1 MGNPKG
7 LLIIFVRSG
16 RMRSLKRKMR
26 KVLCSHI
33 FLLSLQ
39 HDNNQWI
46 LNYKVLQHKT
56 TMAIRF
62 LMMLVFLVLS
72 LTDMKAQSGEDD
84 GLTVS
89 GNVYDAE
96 LKEPMVQATVQL
108 FRQRDSTFVGG
119 TVTDLRGNFSVEAP
133 TNGIFKLR
141 ISSVGYQTIEREV
154 TLRRNQSQELGTLLM
169 SSESVML
176 QEAVVTGRAAQVIVK
191 KDTLVYN
198 PDAYRTPEG
207 SPIEELIKRIPGAEV
222 DEDGNIT
229 INGRAVKK
237 ILLDGKEFML
247 GDVES
252 ALKNIPLNIIQNMK
266 FYEQQS
272 DQARI
277 TGIDDGEKETV
288 LDFTIKKGMNRGY
301 MTNLDV
307 AGGTEHRY
315 ASRGMASSFTDNTRL
330 VILGNFN
337 NKDENAGWWNRR
349 GLNAR
354 KMLGAN
360 LNYDDGEKLKMDA
373 NLRWNHRDGD
383 NINENASENFYSETN
398 RTFSNSYSKNMT
410 RSNNWWGNVRVE
422 WKPDTLTNIL
432 FRANGNIG
440 TSDGTTTSAS
450 ATFDADPYLY
460 TADPLASLEPSGPLA
475 PYIVN
480 HNRSANLTY
489 GENKNTWAML
499 QLYRRL
505 NPRGRSITLRV
516 EGSLGDSKNRNS
528 SNNEVFLH
536 RIKNQAGRDSTY
548 FTARYS
554 TTPSDNKGYVLSFLY
569 SEPLWKGAHLQAN
582 YELRYNENKSDR
594 LTYDF
599 SRMPA
604 NPFTNILPEYRE
616 WDSWIGGLEPLDDYL
631 DRNLSRYSEYKNYT
645 HNIRLTL
652 RHKQEEYDY
661 NVGFL
666 VQPQRSNFI
675 QDYRGVYV
683 DTVRNVTNLTP
694 TFDFHYKFSD
704 QENIWIQYR
713 GDTRQPEMS
722 QLLDITDDSNPLY
735 ITKGNPGLKPQFT
748 NSLNVYYKNYIQRYK
763 RSVVFYV
770 NYRHIRNSISNMVR
784 YNPETGGSISQPE
797 NINGNW
803 NVNGGFSLNT
813 ALDSAAHWNVGT
825 DTRLRYNNYVSY
837 VAQQQA
843 DAAKNTTKT
852 TNINERLT
860 ASYRNDWLEVALD
873 GQVNYQHSRNELQPS
888 ADLDTWQFTYGGQ
901 FLVRLP
907 WDFEVSMN
915 LHERSRRGYNDA
927 SMNTNELL
935 WNGQISKPFLKNKS
949 LIVAL
954 NFYDLLGQQSN
965 YERWVNAT
973 GRSDTR
979 YNSINSYAMLH
990 IRYRLNMFGGKIDT
1004 EGRYDKKWGNRDQRR

>member
-1 MGNPKG
+1 
-7 LLIIFVRSG
+7 
-16 RMRSLKRKMR
+16 
-26 KVLCSHI
+26 
-33 FLLSLQ
+33 
-39 HDNNQWI
+39 
-46 LNYKVLQHKT
+46 
-56 TMAIRF
+56 MAIR
-62 LMMLVFLVLS
+62 LMMILAFLLLS
-72 LTDMKAQSGEDD
+72 VTGVKAQSGEDE

-89 GNVYDAE
+89 GHVYDAE
-96 LKEPMVQATVQL
+96 LNEPMVQATVQL

-133 TNGIFKLR
+133 TNGIFKLK

-252 ALKNIPLNIIQNMK
+252 ALKNIPLSIIQNLK

-288 LDFTIKKGMNRGY
+288 LDFTVKKGMNRGY
-301 MTNLDV
+301 MTNLDI

-330 VILGNFN
+330 VVLGNFN

-360 LNYDDGEKLKMDA
+360 LNYDDGEKLKIDA
-373 NLRWNHRDGD
+373 NLRWNHRGGD
-383 NINENASENFYSETN
+383 NVNENASENFYSETN

-422 WKPDTLTNIL
+422 WKPDSLTNIL
-432 FRANGNIG
+432 FRANGNTG
-440 TSDGTTTSAS
+440 TNDGTTTSAS

-460 TADPLASLEPSGPLA
+460 TADPLASLDPAGPLG

-480 HNRSANLTY
+480 HNRGENLTY

-499 QLYRRL
+499 QFYRRL

-516 EGSLGDSKNRNS
+516 EGSLGDNDNRNA
-528 SNNEVFLH
+528 SNNEVYLH
-536 RIKNQAGRDSTY
+536 RVKNQQGQDSTY

-594 LTYDF
+594 QTYDF
-599 SRMPA
+599 SHLPV
-604 NPFTNILPEYRE
+604 NPFANIEAEYRD
-616 WDSWIGGLEPLDDYL
+616 WDPWIGGLQPLDDYL

-666 VQPQRSNFI
+666 IQPQRSNFI

-683 DTVRNVTNLTP
+683 DTIRNVTNLTP

-722 QLLDITDDSNPLY
+722 QLLAITDDSNPLY

-748 NSLNVYYKNYIQRYK
+748 NSLNVYYKNYIQKYK

-803 NVNGGFSLNT
+803 NVNGGFTLNT

-837 VAQQQA
+837 VAQRQA

-852 TNINERLT
+852 TNVNERLT

-888 ADLDTWQFTYGGQ
+888 ANLDTWQFTYGGQ

-935 WNGQISKPFLKNKS
+935 WNGQISKPFLKSKS

-990 IRYRLNMFGGKIDT
+990 IRYRLNMFGGKVDT

>member
-1 MGNPKG
+1 
-7 LLIIFVRSG
+7 
-16 RMRSLKRKMR
+16 
-26 KVLCSHI
+26 
-33 FLLSLQ
+33 
-39 HDNNQWI
+39 
-46 LNYKVLQHKT
+46 
-56 TMAIRF
+56 MAIRHI
-62 LMMLVFLVLS
+62 MTLVLLLLS
-72 LTDMKAQSGEDD
+72 MASMMAQSGEDQ

-89 GNVYDAE
+89 GNVHDAE

-108 FRQRDSTFVGG
+108 FRKRDSTFVGG

-133 TNGIFKLR
+133 ANGVYKLK
-141 ISSVGYQTIEREV
+141 ISSVGYQSIEREV
-154 TLRRNQSQELGTLLM
+154 TLRRNQSQEMGMLLM
-169 SSESVML
+169 SPESVML
-176 QEAVVTGRAAQVIVK
+176 KEAVVTGRAAQVIVK

-229 INGRAVKK
+229 INGKAVKK

-247 GDVES
+247 GDVET
-252 ALKNIPLNIIQNMK
+252 ALKNIPVNIIQNMK
-266 FYEQQS
+266 FYDQQS

-277 TGIDDGEKETV
+277 TGIEDGEKETV
-288 LDFTIKKGMNRGY
+288 IDFTIKKGMNRGF
-301 MTNLDV
+301 MTNLDL
-307 AGGTEHRY
+307 AAGTEHRY
-315 ASRGMASSFTDNTRL
+315 ASRGMGSSFTDKTRF

-349 GLNAR
+349 GLNSR
-354 KMLGAN
+354 KMLGTN
-360 LNYDDGEKLKMDA
+360 LNYDDGDKLKIDA
-373 NLRWNHRDGD
+373 SVRWNHRGGD
-383 NINENASENFYSETN
+383 NLNENASENFYSETS
-398 RTFSNSYSKNMT
+398 RTFSNSYSQSYS

-432 FRANGNIG
+432 LRANGSIG
-440 TSDGTTTSAS
+440 TNDGTGKSAS

-460 TADPLASLEPSGPLA
+460 VEDPLNSLAPLA
-475 PYIVN
+475 PYLVN
-480 HNRSANLTY
+480 HNNSANLSY

-499 QLYRRL
+499 QFYRRL
-505 NPRGRSITLRV
+505 NPRGRNITLRV
-516 EGSLGDSKNRNS
+516 EGNLGDNKDRSV

-536 RIKNQAGRDSTY
+536 RVKNQYGQDSTY
-548 FTARYS
+548 FTARYN
-554 TTPSDNKGYVLSFLY
+554 TTPSDNKGYVLSVLY

-582 YELRYNENKSDR
+582 YELRYSQNKSDR
-594 LTYDF
+594 QTYDF
-599 SRMPA
+599 SRMPV
-604 NPFTNILPEYRE
+604 NPFASVVPEYRE
-616 WDSWIGGLEPLDDYL
+616 WDPWLGGISPLDDYL

-652 RHKQEEYDY
+652 RHWQEEYDY

-666 VQPQRSNFI
+666 VQPQHSNFI

-704 QENIWIQYR
+704 QQNIWVHYR
-713 GDTRQPEMS
+713 GDTRQPEMT

-735 ITKGNPGLKPQFT
+735 ITQGNPGLKPQFT
-748 NSLNVYYKNYIQRYK
+748 NSLNVYYNNYIQKYK
-763 RSVVFYV
+763 RSIVFYV

-784 YNPETGGSISQPE
+784 YNPVTGGSISRPE

-803 NVNGGFSLNT
+803 NVNGGFTFNT
-813 ALDSAAHWNVGT
+813 ALDSAAHWNVGA
-825 DTRLRYNNYVSY
+825 DTRIRYNNYVSY
-837 VAQQQA
+837 VAQHLA

-860 ASYRNDWLEVALD
+860 ASYRNNWLEVSLD
-873 GQVNYQHSRNELQPS
+873 GQLNYQYSRNELQPS
-888 ADLDTWQFTYGGQ
+888 ADLDTWQFNYGGQ

-907 WDFEVSMN
+907 LDFEVSMN
-915 LHERSRRGYNDA
+915 LHEHSRRGYNDA
-927 SMNTNELL
+927 SMNTNELI

-954 NFYDLLGQQSN
+954 NFYDLLKQQSN

-990 IRYRLNMFGGKIDT
+990 VRYRLNMFGGKIDT
-1004 EGRYDKKWGNRDQRR
+1004 EGRYDKKWGNRDQRGR

>member
-1 MGNPKG
+1 
-7 LLIIFVRSG
+7 
-16 RMRSLKRKMR
+16 
-26 KVLCSHI
+26 
-33 FLLSLQ
+33 
-39 HDNNQWI
+39 
-46 LNYKVLQHKT
+46 
-56 TMAIRF
+56 MAIRHI
-62 LMMLVFLVLS
+62 MTLVLLLLS
-72 LTDMKAQSGEDD
+72 MASMMAQSGEDQ

-89 GNVYDAE
+89 GNVHDAE

-108 FRQRDSTFVGG
+108 FRKRDSTFVGG

-133 TNGIFKLR
+133 ANGVYKLK
-141 ISSVGYQTIEREV
+141 ISSVGYQSIEREV
-154 TLRRNQSQELGTLLM
+154 TLRRNQSQEMGMLLM
-169 SSESVML
+169 SPESVML
-176 QEAVVTGRAAQVIVK
+176 KEAVVTGRAAQVIVK

-229 INGRAVKK
+229 INGKAVKK

-247 GDVES
+247 GDVET
-252 ALKNIPLNIIQNMK
+252 ALKNIPVNIIQNMK
-266 FYEQQS
+266 FYDQQS

-277 TGIDDGEKETV
+277 TGIEDGEKETV
-288 LDFTIKKGMNRGY
+288 IDFTIKKGMNRGF
-301 MTNLDV
+301 MTNLDL
-307 AGGTEHRY
+307 AAGTEHRY
-315 ASRGMASSFTDNTRL
+315 ASRGMGSSFTDKTRF

-349 GLNAR
+349 GLNSR
-354 KMLGAN
+354 KMLGTN
-360 LNYDDGEKLKMDA
+360 LNYDDGDKLKIDA
-373 NLRWNHRDGD
+373 SVRWNHRGGD
-383 NINENASENFYSETN
+383 NLNENASENFYSETS
-398 RTFSNSYSKNMT
+398 RTFSNSYSQSYS

-432 FRANGNIG
+432 LRANGSIG
-440 TSDGTTTSAS
+440 TNDGTGKSAS

-460 TADPLASLEPSGPLA
+460 VEDPLNSLAPLA
-475 PYIVN
+475 PYLVN
-480 HNRSANLTY
+480 HNNSANLSY

-499 QLYRRL
+499 QFYRRL
-505 NPRGRSITLRV
+505 NPRGRNITLRV
-516 EGSLGDSKNRNS
+516 EGNLGDNKDRSV

-536 RIKNQAGRDSTY
+536 RVKNQYGQDSTY
-548 FTARYS
+548 FTARYN
-554 TTPSDNKGYVLSFLY
+554 TTPSDNKGYVLSVLY
-569 SEPLWKGAHLQAN
+569 SEPLWKGAHFQAN
-582 YELRYNENKSDR
+582 YELRYSQNKSDR
-594 LTYDF
+594 QTYDF
-599 SRMPA
+599 SRMPV
-604 NPFTNILPEYRE
+604 NPFASVVPEYRE
-616 WDSWIGGLEPLDDYL
+616 WDPWLGGISPLDDYL

-652 RHKQEEYDY
+652 RHWQEEYDY

-666 VQPQRSNFI
+666 VQPQHSNFI

-704 QENIWIQYR
+704 QQNIWVHYR
-713 GDTRQPEMS
+713 GDTRQPEMT

-735 ITKGNPGLKPQFT
+735 ITQGNPGLKPQFT
-748 NSLNVYYKNYIQRYK
+748 NSLNVYYNNYIQKYK
-763 RSVVFYV
+763 RSIVFYV

-784 YNPETGGSISQPE
+784 YNPVTGGSISRPE

-803 NVNGGFSLNT
+803 NVNGGFTFNT
-813 ALDSAAHWNVGT
+813 ALDSAAHWNVGA
-825 DTRLRYNNYVSY
+825 DTRIRYNNYVSY
-837 VAQQQA
+837 VAQYLA

-860 ASYRNDWLEVALD
+860 ASYRNNWLEVSLD
-873 GQVNYQHSRNELQPS
+873 GQLNYQHSRNELQPS
-888 ADLDTWQFTYGGQ
+888 ADLDTWQFNYGGQ

-907 WDFEVSMN
+907 LDFEVSMN
-915 LHERSRRGYNDA
+915 LHEHSRRGYNDA
-927 SMNTNELL
+927 SMNTNELI

-954 NFYDLLGQQSN
+954 NFYDLLKQQSN

-990 IRYRLNMFGGKIDT
+990 VRYRLNMFGGKIDT
-1004 EGRYDKKWGNRDQRR
+1004 EGRYDKKWGNRDQRGR

>member
-1 MGNPKG
+1 MTIR
-7 LLIIFVRSG
+7 LIIT
-16 RMRSLKRKMR
+16 L
-26 KVLCSHI
+26 
-33 FLLSLQ
+33 
-39 HDNNQWI
+39 
-46 LNYKVLQHKT
+46 
-56 TMAIRF
+56 AF
-62 LMMLVFLVLS
+62 LMLAIVGI
-72 LTDMKAQSGEDD
+72 KAQSGEDQ

-89 GNVYDAE
+89 GNVHDAE

-108 FRQRDSTFVGG
+108 FRRRDSTFVGG

-133 TNGIFKLR
+133 ANGVYKLK
-141 ISSVGYQTIEREV
+141 ISSVGYQSIEREV
-154 TLRRNQSQELGTLLM
+154 TLRRNQSQEMGMLLM
-169 SSESVML
+169 SPESVML
-176 QEAVVTGRAAQVIVK
+176 KETVVTGRAAQVIVK

-229 INGRAVKK
+229 INGKAVKK

-247 GDVES
+247 GDVET
-252 ALKNIPLNIIQNMK
+252 ALKNIPVNIIQNMK
-266 FYEQQS
+266 FYDQQS

-277 TGIDDGEKETV
+277 TGIEDGEKETV
-288 LDFTIKKGMNRGY
+288 IDFTIKKGMNRGF
-301 MTNLDV
+301 MTNLDL
-307 AGGTEHRY
+307 AAGTEHRY
-315 ASRGMASSFTDNTRL
+315 ASRGMGSSFTDKTRF

-349 GLNAR
+349 GLNSR
-354 KMLGAN
+354 KMLGTN
-360 LNYDDGEKLKMDA
+360 LNYDDGDKLKIDA
-373 NLRWNHRDGD
+373 SVRWNHRGGD
-383 NINENASENFYSETN
+383 NLNENASENFYSETS
-398 RTFSNSYSKNMT
+398 RTFSNSYSQSYS

-432 FRANGNIG
+432 LRANGSIG
-440 TSDGTTTSAS
+440 TNDGTGKSAS

-460 TADPLASLEPSGPLA
+460 VEDPLNSLAPLA
-475 PYIVN
+475 PYLVN
-480 HNRSANLTY
+480 HNNSANLSY

-499 QLYRRL
+499 QFYRRL
-505 NPRGRSITLRV
+505 NPRGRNITLRV
-516 EGSLGDSKNRNS
+516 EGNLGDNKDRSV

-536 RIKNQAGRDSTY
+536 RVKNQYGQDSTY
-548 FTARYS
+548 FTARYN
-554 TTPSDNKGYVLSFLY
+554 TTPSDNKGYVLSVLY

-582 YELRYNENKSDR
+582 YELRYSQNKSDR
-594 LTYDF
+594 QTYDF
-599 SRMPA
+599 SRMPV
-604 NPFTNILPEYRE
+604 NPFASISPEYRE
-616 WDSWIGGLEPLDDYL
+616 WDPWIGGISPLDDYL

-652 RHKQEEYDY
+652 RHWQEEYDY

-666 VQPQRSNFI
+666 VQPQHSNFI

-704 QENIWIQYR
+704 QQNIWVHYR
-713 GDTRQPEMS
+713 GDTRQPEMT

-735 ITKGNPGLKPQFT
+735 ITQGNPGLKPQFT
-748 NSLNVYYKNYIQRYK
+748 NSLNVYYNNYIQKYK
-763 RSVVFYV
+763 RSIVFYV

-784 YNPETGGSISQPE
+784 YNPETGGSISRPE

-803 NVNGGFSLNT
+803 NVNGGFTFNT
-813 ALDSAAHWNVGT
+813 ALDSAAHWNVGA
-825 DTRLRYNNYVSY
+825 DTRIRYNNYVSY

-852 TNINERLT
+852 TNVNERLT
-860 ASYRNDWLEVALD
+860 ASYRNNWLEVSLD
-873 GQVNYQHSRNELQPS
+873 GQLNYQHSRNELQTS
-888 ADLDTWQFTYGGQ
+888 ADLDTWQFNYGGQ
-901 FLVRLP
+901 FLIRLP
-907 WDFEVSMN
+907 LDFEVSMN

-927 SMNTNELL
+927 SMNTNELI

-954 NFYDLLGQQSN
+954 NFYDLLKQQSN

-990 IRYRLNMFGGKIDT
+990 VRYRLNMFGGKIDT
-1004 EGRYDKKWGNRDQRR
+1004 EGRYDKKWGNRDQRGR